1 MKQHE
6 AKELWSKFE
15 YFSGYGFNKSHA
27 VSYCVL
33 SFQCA
38 YLLNYY
44 PECWLAA
51 FLDKEP
57 DKRKE
62 RAINIAKSY
71 GYKIEP
77 LNVNTSGTRWE
88 ISKDG
93 GTLIQPLSSIKGL
106 GATAIQQIIDNRPFA
121 SVEEFLFNENIVYS
135 KLNKKAINA
144 LCLSQALNCLMD
156 DRFTGLE
163 HFWTSVAVE
172 RPRKEKNLEENI
184 ELYKDL
190 GDLTEEEKLQHLVNL
205 TGIFP
210 VSMVVNERLQQLFE
224 ERMVPPISEY
234 DAELGLCWFIP
245 REVVEKKTRNG
256 KTFYIVKVIDANS
269 EENAIK
275 CWGVDPK
282 KDKVYVN
289 RPYMARL
296 DWDPQWGFSTRS
308 MRRTFRMLG

>member
-1 MKQHE
+1 
-6 AKELWSKFE
+6 
-15 YFSGYGFNKSHA
+15 
-27 VSYCVL
+27 
-33 SFQCA
+33 
-38 YLLNYY
+38 
-44 PECWLAA
+44 LAA

-71 GYKIEP
+71 GYRIEP

-88 ISKDG
+88 ISDDG
-93 GTLIQPLSSIKGL
+93 KTLIQPLSSIKGL
-106 GATAIQQIIDNRPFA
+106 GDTAIEQIMDNRPFK
-121 SVEEFLFNENIVYS
+121 SIEDFLFNENIVYS
-135 KLNKKAINA
+135 KLNKKAIDA

-156 DRFTGLE
+156 DRFTGLR
-163 HFWTSVAVE
+163 HFWSAVACH
-172 RPRKEKNLEENI
+172 RPRKEKNLIENI
-184 ELYKDL
+184 ELYAPE
-190 GDLTEEEKLQHLVNL
+190 GDLPEEEKLQHLVNL

-224 ERMVPPISEY
+224 DRMVPPISEF

-245 REVVEKKTRNG
+245 REVIEKKTKNG
-256 KTFYIVKVIDANS
+256 KPFYLVKVIDSNS
-269 EENAIK
+269 EENTIK

-296 DWDPQWGFSTRS
+296 NWDPQWGFSTRS
-308 MRRTFRMLG
+308 VRKMFKMLG